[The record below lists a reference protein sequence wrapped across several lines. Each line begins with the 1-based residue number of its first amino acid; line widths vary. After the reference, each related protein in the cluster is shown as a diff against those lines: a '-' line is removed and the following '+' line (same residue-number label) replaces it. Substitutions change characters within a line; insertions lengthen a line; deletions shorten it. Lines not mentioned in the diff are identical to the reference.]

1 MENAEAG
8 KFFQSFEKKISEHY
22 ETISKEENINISS
35 EDGMVSNILTKTAKK
50 NGETI
55 YLEEASKKA
64 NKARKFQKKKLIV
77 FFIQYLIAS
86 KMARTRSGLARRTNS
101 FDNKRFAAAK

>member
-50 NGETI
+50 ME
-55 YLEEASKKA
+55 
-64 NKARKFQKKKLIV
+64 KL
-77 FFIQYLIAS
+77 FI
-86 KMARTRSGLARRTNS
+86 
-101 FDNKRFAAAK
+101 